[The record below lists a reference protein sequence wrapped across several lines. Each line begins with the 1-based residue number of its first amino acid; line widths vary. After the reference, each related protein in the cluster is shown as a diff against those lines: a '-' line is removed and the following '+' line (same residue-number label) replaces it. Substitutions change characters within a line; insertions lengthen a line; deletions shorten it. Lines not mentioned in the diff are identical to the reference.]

1 MTGQPRKDGMFAL
14 RLEVHLCISKVCTYI
29 QFRILPCRNTYVK
42 CVQLLPTAQAGQL
55 LRA

>member
-14 RLEVHLCISKVCTYI
+14 RLEVHICISKVCTCI